1 MIVNGIDTLEFGLEI
16 VDYSIEFKSMLEV
29 LSVHKQLAQESNK
42 EIIIELNDINFTVSR
57 TGIKFYQYSLS
68 CNDFFIYFMEKTMNT
83 NSPIKVKFLASYI
96 WSYGYNKA
104 IENFM
109 TWFSHFGLKIVETK
123 LSRLDI
129 CVDSDEFTFS
139 EKDLNGV
146 ITRARDYKNHYVDTE
161 YFNGRQFSGFSIGSG
176 NPIIARIYNKTL
188 EIKKSQKFWFHD
200 VWNNYK
206 WDKEKDVWRTEFQ
219 LRRPVLKEF
228 NIKSL
233 DDIFN
238 NLNGLWIYLTH
249 QWLTLRTPQNDTN
262 TSRWPVNHKWLKIQN
277 AEINQTDSIL
287 VRNKVKKGNSE
298 QLLNQIG
305 GLLITLGALND
316 LHKIEHTLELS
327 RKWIVS
333 KLLSKNLS
341 FENEVNERKN
351 RFIISKE
358 F

>member
-1 MIVNGIDTLEFGLEI
+1 MLIKGIDTLEFGIEVI
-16 VDYSIEFKSMLEV
+16 DYLIEFRSMLDV
-29 LSVHKQLAQESNK
+29 FSLHKQLAQESNK
-42 EIIIELNDINFTVSR
+42 DVILEINGINFTVSR

-68 CNDFFIYFMEKTMNT
+68 CNDFFIYFMDKSITT

-96 WSYGYNKA
+96 WSYGYKKA

-109 TWFSHFGLKIVETK
+109 TWFNHFGLKLVQTK
-123 LSRLDI
+123 LSRIDI
-129 CVDSDEFTFS
+129 CVDSDEFIFTK
-139 EKDLNGV
+139 EDLKGV

-188 EIKKSQKFWFHD
+188 EIKKSQKLWFQQ
-200 VWNNYK
+200 VWKNNEWK
-206 WDKEKDVWRTEFQ
+206 TDNEVWRTEFQ

-228 NIKSL
+228 NINSL
-233 DDIFN
+233 DDISYK
-238 NLNGLWIYLTH
+238 LNGLWLYLT
-249 QWLTLRTPQNDTN
+249 QEWLTLRIAQNDSN
-262 TSRWPVNHKWLKIQN
+262 TSRWPVNDKWIKIQQ
-277 AEINQTDSIL
+277 ADINQTDSIL
-287 VRNKVKKGNSE
+287 VRKKVKNGNSE

-316 LHKIEHTLELS
+316 HHKIEHTLELS
-327 RKWIVS
+327 RNWIVS

-341 FENEVNERKN
+341 FEQEVNERKN
-351 RFIISKE
+351 RFIVSEE